1 MDIVRS
7 SSRQSSF
14 AALSWPAPDNHDV
27 LHYSTACPCWIRG
40 DATFAALKH
49 VCCEP
54 EDRVFL
60 GDIPPSLQRVSQNR
74 TRYVRSVE
82 IRKIAGAVL
91 SEKWF
96 DCTVPFNHG
105 LVAIIGNKGSGK
117 SALADI
123 LGLLGDSH
131 AADAFSFL
139 TPDKF
144 ARPSNNKSKFFKG
157 TITWE
162 SGGTYER
169 LFSDRVTAEIESVKY
184 LPQEYIETVCNE
196 LQEHDG
202 GKFSQELASVIFSHV
217 GPGERLDCT
226 TFDELLKYKTSE
238 RQQAVEVR
246 RQSLRTDIEQLV
258 EQERLSSPSHLQ
270 GIKEQIEAKKR
281 ELVAYDLTKPK
292 EVPKPVED
300 KATRALTEA
309 AEVKLKELADKIAA
323 LQLQI
328 DSAKVLL
335 ATANRKVAAANS

>member
-1 MDIVRS
+1 M
-7 SSRQSSF
+7 
-14 AALSWPAPDNHDV
+14 
-27 LHYSTACPCWIRG
+27 
-40 DATFAALKH
+40 
-49 VCCEP
+49 
-54 EDRVFL
+54 
-60 GDIPPSLQRVSQNR
+60 
-74 TRYVRSVE
+74 
-82 IRKIAGAVL
+82 
-91 SEKWF
+91 
-96 DCTVPFNHG
+96 
-105 LVAIIGNKGSGK
+105 
-117 SALADI
+117 
-123 LGLLGDSH
+123 
-131 AADAFSFL
+131 
-139 TPDKF
+139 
-144 ARPSNNKSKFFKG
+144 
-157 TITWE
+157 
-162 SGGTYER
+162 
-169 LFSDRVTAEIESVKY
+169 KY

-300 KATRALTEA
+300 KATPALTEA

-335 ATANRKVAAANS
+335 ATANRKVAAADRLSTRITSFEAAVEMLRQQSVKDCEALGLSLDDLIKVTVDTTRLKEVRALADTESKAQSVLLDPEREDGPSKRIAGCEKEIADIKATLAGPSQKYQQYVTELQQWTKRRAAIEGSEERRRIRSSTSRNS